1 MTYPPQPPPEW
12 NQPSGSPFGS
22 FPPPTFSD
30 QGGFGQG
37 GYGQAAYG
45 QVPTWSGYGEAPPA
59 DGPPPERKN
68 TRWIIGTIAAVLL
81 VALLVGILLWRLNYG
96 GDKNDTNHTA
106 DSTTTSSVSKAAPST
121 TKSAPPSA
129 APGAPPKAAP
139 AGCDGR
145 TAPPSPQTPA
155 GWSTVTTPRGLA
167 YDVPADWTVEE
178 CGTTVGWER
187 PCPDGPFGY
196 CPVRL
201 LKGAATLPSRAC
213 PKSSSAMTGT
223 TVITDLPDV
232 NESAALEAKF
242 ATKIFTS
249 DKGAVPSVSLGAP
262 RSLTVSGAPATQVVA
277 TVTGIQDNCA
287 GSSALYSVVSTTVPG
302 QSGTVNFII
311 DLEQGADGAT
321 DPGVIDQIVGTLRR
335 ID

>member
-22 FPPPTFSD
+22 NEP
-30 QGGFGQG
+30 FGQTPQWPN
-37 GYGQAAYG
+37 YGQPP
-45 QVPTWSGYGEAPPA
+45 VFSGYGEAPPT
-59 DGPPPERKN
+59 DFQPPNRNN
-68 TRWIIGTIAAVLL
+68 TGWILGTIAGVVI
-81 VALLVGILLWRLNYG
+81 VALLLGGLLWKLNY
-96 GDKNDTNHTA
+96 GDKNDTKNTA
-106 DSTTTSSVSKAAPST
+106 DSTTTSTTSSVTKAPPST
-121 TKSAPPSA
+121 TTAPTSA
-129 APGAPPKAAP
+129 APPKAAP
-139 AGCDGR
+139 ASCEGR
-145 TAPPSPQTPA
+145 TAAPGPQTPA

-167 YDVPADWTVEE
+167 YDVPADWTVEG
-178 CGTTVGWER
+178 CTTVVGWEK

-223 TVITDLPDV
+223 TVITDLTDV

-262 RSLTVSGAPATQVVA
+262 RSLTVSGAPAAQVVA

-287 GSSALYSVVSTTVPG
+287 GNSALYSVVSTTVPG

-311 DLEQGADGAT
+311 DLEQGADGAA